1 MISWFKGYVLYT
13 VVFLIALLILGDIYL
28 IYRNNQVITF
38 NKNQQD
44 QTEKVKISTSDVMKN
59 LHLLDLAVR
68 SYAFVNNLHYKNA
81 IELAIRNKDT
91 ALSAL
96 ETSLRLQQYPM
107 NKFYTLR
114 DSIAD
119 YLATAQLMVDLL
131 DKNDRAAF
139 VRLLE
144 IDPGY
149 NVWLQYQEFS
159 KDVYDFEDRIA
170 GESKLQYDAALNN
183 IYFLQ
188 IVLFCITVPTLAYT
202 AFYANRT
209 ILISEK
215 LRKSEEEKANILAA
229 QNQLLER
236 TVHERTREIIA
247 QNEEITAQNEEI
259 GMHNERLQEAKLTI
273 EKQNKFIQ
281 EKNEELA
288 TEVERQTQSLKQAN
302 AELIDH
308 NSRLEQFA
316 FIISHNLRAP
326 MSRIIG
332 LSSILDFSK
341 DANEVSEIAKLMT
354 KSSQDMDQII
364 KDLTEILGVQ
374 KMNVGSMNKIQLDLL
389 LHKVMG
395 TLEDDIRESQTSIS
409 ADFSKASSVIG
420 ISSYMESIF
429 YNLIS
434 NAIKYKH
441 PGRKPVISLQSQ
453 IQDEYVKIDIADN
466 GLGIDLKEHKENL
479 FSLYKRFHFH
489 VDGRGLGLYL
499 VKTQVTA
506 LGGEIDVNSKEGE
519 GTVFSLWIKNLHS
532 PETTARD

>member
-13 VVFLIALLILGDIYL
+13 IVFLIALLILGDIYL
-28 IYRNNQVITF
+28 IYQNNRAITF
-38 NKNQQD
+38 NKNQQE
-44 QTEKVKISTSDVMKN
+44 QTEKVKISASDVMRS

-68 SYAFVNNLHYKNA
+68 SYAFVGNRHYKNA
-81 IELAIRNKDT
+81 IEMAIRDKN
-91 ALSAL
+91 AAELAL
-96 ETSLRLQQYPM
+96 ETSLRSQQYSM
-107 NKFYTLR
+107 NKFYLVR
-114 DSIAD
+114 DSIED
-119 YLATAQLMVDLL
+119 YVATTQFMVELL

-139 VRLLE
+139 VKLLE

-149 NVWLQYQEFS
+149 NVWLQYQDFS
-159 KDVYDFEDRIA
+159 KDVYAFEDEIA
-170 GESKLQYDAALNN
+170 RTAKLQYDTALKN

-188 IVLFCITVPTLAYT
+188 IVLFCIAVPTLGYT
-202 AFYANRT
+202 AYYTNRT

-215 LRKSEEEKANILAA
+215 LRKSEEEKANILAQ
-229 QNQLLER
+229 QNQLLEK
-236 TVHERTREIIA
+236 TVHDRTQEIVA

-259 GMHNERLQEAKLTI
+259 VLHNERLQEAKMTI
-273 EKQNKFIQ
+273 ERQNKFIQ
-281 EKNEELA
+281 EKNDELA

-332 LSSILDFSK
+332 LSSILDFTKEAS
-341 DANEVSEIAKLMT
+341 EVSEIAKLMT
-354 KSSQDMDQII
+354 KSSQDMDHII

-374 KMNVGSMNKIQLDLL
+374 KMNIESMNKIPLPGLL
-389 LHKVMG
+389 YKVTG
-395 TLEDDIRESQTSIS
+395 TLEDDIKESQASIT
-409 ADFSKASSVIG
+409 ADFSKADSVIG

-441 PGRKPVISLQSQ
+441 PGRKPVITVQSQ
-453 IQDEYVKIDIADN
+453 MVDEYVQIDIGDN
-466 GLGIDLKEHKENL
+466 GLGINLDAHKETL
-479 FSLYKRFHFH
+479 FSLYKRLHFH

-506 LGGEIDVNSKEGE
+506 LGGKIDVKSKEGE
-519 GTVFSLWIKNLHS
+519 GTVFSLWIKNGS
-532 PETTARD
+532 PAETIA